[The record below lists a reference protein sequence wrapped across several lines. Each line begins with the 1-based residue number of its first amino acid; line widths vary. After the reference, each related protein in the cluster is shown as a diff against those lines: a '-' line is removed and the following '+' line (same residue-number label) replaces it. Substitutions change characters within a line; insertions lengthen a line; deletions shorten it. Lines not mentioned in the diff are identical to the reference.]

1 MQENLRKLK
10 KRTGEA
16 SDSESDEESRK
27 RRRGP
32 SFLEEELAKYQKGR
46 GRAIM
51 RSANTRKRREEED
64 DLLAAMTQFSKK
76 VSDVP
81 LDAIDDGEALEGIEN
96 DGDEPLEVDDDV
108 DWIRHSLKFLVDE
121 KELTRRAEDEYAVS
135 RDWGWDA
142 DFRSSILALR
152 QERLRLRRRSGDQAK
167 DRAVTSNAGRL
178 TRMRCITVE
187 LDQPCKQK
195 FATATCCSSS
205 HFETSYDSLH
215 HLDDSICSLHFHHD
229 HDVCRS

>member
-1 MQENLRKLK
+1 VDLRDIRAQHEKEKASSSIARQAEIKEMQESLRKLK

-46 GRAIM
+46 GRAIL

-76 VSDVP
+76 VSDTP
-81 LDAIDDGEALEGIEN
+81 LDAIDDGEGPDEKGSEG
-96 DGDEPLEVDDDV
+96 GEPLEVDDDV
-108 DWIRHSLKFLVDE
+108 DWMRHSLKFLVDE

-135 RDWGWDA
+135 NLLNLMG
-142 DFRSSILALR
+142 L
-152 QERLRLRRRSGDQAK
+152 
-167 DRAVTSNAGRL
+167 
-178 TRMRCITVE
+178 
-187 LDQPCKQK
+187 
-195 FATATCCSSS
+195 
-205 HFETSYDSLH
+205 
-215 HLDDSICSLHFHHD
+215 
-229 HDVCRS
+229 